1 MKIDFSD
8 KELMIQLAASM
19 VSPIRC
25 GGLHYDEHDRPYY
38 LVGGK
43 RLSPDEFRALKR

>member
-8 KELMIQLAASM
+8 KELMKRLVASM
-19 VSPIRC
+19 VSPRRC
-25 GGLHYDEHDRPYY
+25 GGLHYDENGNPYY

-43 RLSPDEFRALKR
+43 RLSPDEFRAL